1 MPHVITIHATRDNY
15 SSKLDDNLI
24 IDFHYDEIKGRTFK
38 TVCEYEDKKRV
49 R

>member
-24 IDFHYDEIKGRTFK
+24 IDFQKVIIYN
-38 TVCEYEDKKRV
+38 
-49 R
+49 